1 MPTTHG
7 TQPRGIAATR
17 SPLFEGRFGRM
28 FRNLPPAIFGG
39 DEAATR
45 ANLRLL
51 AEAMNGGDVTA
62 QDGHDPEESGIPALY
77 TYFGQ
82 FIDHDITFDPVST
95 LTKELDPDGLVD
107 FRTPSFNLDNLYGR
121 GPSDQPYMF
130 DGKKFRLGNVL
141 KGAGVADT
149 HDLARFQGRAIIGD
163 PRNDENGLVSQLQ
176 GLMQRAHNRLATDNP
191 DAGFDDLQQ
200 LLRFH
205 YQYVVL
211 NDFLPR
217 IIAAPVLDALKT
229 GGRYDFKKLRFFHWR
244 YEPFMPVEFSVAAY
258 RLGHSMVRPGYRL
271 NDDKLV
277 PIFPNPA
284 HPNQPSLTGFRKIP
298 HGFALDW
305 GRFIDID
312 LRPGGGEAPAN
323 DADTKR
329 RLQFAYRLDASLVG
343 SLHGLPPT
351 VAGDPPPA
359 LGERNLLRGWL
370 LRLPSGQSVARAM
383 GIEELTDDQ
392 ILIGKATGEPGEEL
406 TPIAD
411 ISPAFAGNCPLWTYI
426 LAESARNQI
435 DVPLPVVGGGTRST
449 PQLGAVGGRIVA
461 EVFLGL
467 LFGDGL
473 SYLSLDPLWTPRPG
487 GNPKPDFALRDLVSY
502 GLGSGD
508 ALVYR

>member
-277 PIFPNPA
+277 PIFPDPA
-284 HPNQPSLTGFRKIP
+284 HPNQPSLTGFRKFRMASRSIGVASSTSTCGQAAAKLQRTTRTP
-298 HGFALDW
+298 SDACNLPIASTRRWSDRCMGC
-305 GRFIDID
+305 R
-312 LRPGGGEAPAN
+312 RPLQVIR
-323 DADTKR
+323 R
-329 RLQFAYRLDASLVG
+329 RLSANAICCAAGCCACRRASR
-343 SLHGLPPT
+343 S
-351 VAGDPPPA
+351 
-359 LGERNLLRGWL
+359 
-370 LRLPSGQSVARAM
+370 RA
-383 GIEELTDDQ
+383 Q
-392 ILIGKATGEPGEEL
+392 WA
-406 TPIAD
+406 
-411 ISPAFAGNCPLWTYI
+411 S
-426 LAESARNQI
+426 
-435 DVPLPVVGGGTRST
+435 RS
-449 PQLGAVGGRIVA
+449 
-461 EVFLGL
+461 
-467 LFGDGL
+467 
-473 SYLSLDPLWTPRPG
+473 
-487 GNPKPDFALRDLVSY
+487 
-502 GLGSGD
+502 
-508 ALVYR
+508 